1 MVHQK
6 HIDIFTDGSCL
17 GNPGPGGYGAIIR
30 YQARDG
36 KVHQKELSQ
45 GYHTTTNNRMEM
57 LAAIVALE
65 SLKEACQV
73 TLTSDSQYLR
83 QGISQWI
90 HQWKRNG
97 WKTKAKQPVKNKD
110 LWIRLDHMQSQH
122 EIKWIW
128 VKGHAGHPE
137 NERCD
142 DLARQAAEN
151 HPQDADEGYLS
162 AG

>member
-1 MVHQK
+1 MHKLK

-30 YQARDG
+30 Y
-36 KVHQKELSQ
+36 KHHEKELSE
-45 GYHTTTNNRMEM
+45 GFECTTNNRMEM

-65 SLKEACQV
+65 SLKESCEV

-83 QGISQWI
+83 QGVTQWI
-90 HQWKRNG
+90 HGWKKNG
-97 WKTKAKQPVKNKD
+97 WKTSNKKPVKNKD
-110 LWIRLDHMQSQH
+110 LWLRLDEMQQRH
-122 EIKWIW
+122 QIKWLW

-142 DLARQAAEN
+142 DLARIAAEN
-151 HPQDADEGYLS
+151 NPTKLDEGYS
-162 AG
+162 E

>member
-1 MVHQK
+1 MHKLK

-30 YQARDG
+30 Y
-36 KVHQKELSQ
+36 KHHEKELSE
-45 GYHTTTNNRMEM
+45 GFECTTNNRMEM

-65 SLKEACQV
+65 SLKESCEV

-83 QGISQWI
+83 QGVTQWI
-90 HQWKRNG
+90 HGWKKNG
-97 WKTKAKQPVKNKD
+97 WKTSNKKPVKNKD
-110 LWIRLDHMQSQH
+110 LWLRLDEMQQRH
-122 EIKWIW
+122 QIKWLW

-142 DLARQAAEN
+142 DLARIAAEN
-151 HPQDADEGYLS
+151 NPTKSDEGYS
-162 AG
+162 E